1 MFLQRNRKTV
11 RKAPGV
17 LMVAA
22 VAILLAACGSQSD
35 TAEKKT
41 EVTGEDVTRETTEAV
56 QTTQAF
62 LAQQKEEYEKQV
74 RAKLDELDAQ
84 VDELQAKAKAEATE
98 TKVELKEALEDFRR
112 KREAA
117 QKDLE
122 KLEDAA
128 VEGWEQ
134 MKAGMANAM
143 EELERA
149 YEKAAS
155 HLTG

>member
-74 RAKLDELDAQ
+74 RTKLDELDAQ
-84 VDELQAKAKAEATE
+84 VDELQARAKTEAIE
-98 TKVELKEALEDFRR
+98 TKAELKEALEDFGR

-128 VEGWEQ
+128 VEGWEH

-143 EELERA
+143 EELEQA

>member
-1 MFLQRNRKTV
+1 MVLQRSHKTARKT
-11 RKAPGV
+11 PGLFMAV
-17 LMVAA
+17 A
-22 VAILLAACGSQSD
+22 VAILLTACGSQND
-35 TAEKKT
+35 TPEKKAA
-41 EVTGEDVTRETTEAV
+41 VTGEDVKQETKEAV

-62 LAQQKEEYEKQV
+62 LVQQKEEYENQI
-74 RAKLDELDAQ
+74 RAKLDEFDAR
-84 VDELQAKAKAEATE
+84 VDELQAKARAEATE
-98 TKVELKEALEDFRR
+98 TKAELKEALEDFRR

-143 EELERA
+143 EELEQA
-149 YEKAAS
+149 YERAVS

>member
-1 MFLQRNRKTV
+1 MVLQRNHKTV
-11 RKAPGV
+11 RKASGV
-17 LMVAA
+17 LTVAT

-84 VDELQAKAKAEATE
+84 VDELQTKAKIEATE
-98 TKVELKEALEDFRR
+98 TKAELKEALEDFRR

-143 EELERA
+143 EELEQA

-155 HLTG
+155 HLAG